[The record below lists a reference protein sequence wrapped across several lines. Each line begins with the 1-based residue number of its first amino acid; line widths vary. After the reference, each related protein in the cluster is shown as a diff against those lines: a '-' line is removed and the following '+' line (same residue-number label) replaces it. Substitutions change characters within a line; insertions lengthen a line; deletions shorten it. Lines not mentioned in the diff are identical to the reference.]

1 MRDCT
6 KCSLP
11 TMLYPNYSGETNG
24 TTVGVYTL
32 IHICVCW
39 LIRLGTS
46 IILRLDYG
54 IYDGVSHR
62 TYNFCTC
69 FAVHVFAKHS
79 SDELSFCSPT
89 AGFQVDGASTAATT
103 VELVIYVIW
112 RKYLHGGFLSHRS
125 IPKIIQDFPW
135 KQPSILWATSMAET
149 SILHRPPQRWGGRPS
164 LLFRGDFC
172 APTGEKRTG
181 WCPSSESLSW
191 CKSKV
196 TMVFVGDISIAIG
209 WSPL

>member
-79 SDELSFCSPT
+79 SDELSFCTPT

-135 KQPSILWATSMAET
+135 KQPSFGL
-149 SILHRPPQRWGGRPS
+149 PPWLKLPFCTGHPSDGEDAPAFFLGGTFVLQLGKNVQGS
-164 LLFRGDFC
+164 
-172 APTGEKRTG
+172 APVRNR
-181 WCPSSESLSW
+181 
-191 CKSKV
+191 
-196 TMVFVGDISIAIG
+196 
-209 WSPL
+209 